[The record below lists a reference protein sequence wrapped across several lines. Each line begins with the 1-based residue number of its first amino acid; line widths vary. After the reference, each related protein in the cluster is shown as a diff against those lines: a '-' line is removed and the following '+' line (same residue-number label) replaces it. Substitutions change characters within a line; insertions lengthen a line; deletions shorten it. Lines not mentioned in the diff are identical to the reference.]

1 MPRRNHGPRLR
12 FLDKR
17 GCYYITWTE
26 HGRSRERSTGTANRE
41 QAEVA
46 LAEFIH
52 QRTRAAGPRDPAET
66 LITDALADY
75 ALEQGPRTAAPWRIG
90 HAIDA
95 LTRFWEGRTI
105 AEITRETCSRYIV
118 ARGRSRWHG
127 RAGELGVLRA
137 AIHHAHHE
145 GRLTRTVA
153 VHLPDGAEPRDRWLS
168 RDEAAALLRAALR
181 EPRVRLYLP
190 LYVLISIYTGARKE
204 AILSLRWSQVDLSGG
219 RIDFNPPGARRTN
232 KRRARIPIPSRAPPA
247 FAPSSPARNR
257 IGFVIHENGARL
269 KDVKR
274 GFASACRRAGL
285 EGVARTRSATPRR
298 PGSCRLRSRSG
309 RLRAISACRRRRCSA
324 SMRTIIPTIF
334 ASRLRPFWASAECPR
349 YPAHLRAF
357 PRQFV
362 AKSPIKSPP
371 LGRR

>member
-66 LITDALADY
+66 LITDVLADY

-95 LTRFWEGRTI
+95 LTRFWEGRTV
-105 AEITRETCSRYIV
+105 ADITRETCSRYV
-118 ARGRSRWHG
+118 TARGRSNGTSR
-127 RAGELGVLRA
+127 RELGVMRA
-137 AIHHAHHE
+137 SIHHAHSE

-153 VHLPDGAEPRDRWLS
+153 VHLPDGAEPRDRWLT
-168 RDEAAALLRAALR
+168 RDEAAALLKAALR

-190 LYVLISIYTGARKE
+190 LFILLALYTGARKE
-204 AILSLRWSQVDLSGG
+204 AILSLRWLQVDLSAG
-219 RIDFNPPGARRTN
+219 RIDFNPSGARRTN
-232 KRRARIPIPSRAPPA
+232 KRRARIPIPSRLLPHLRR
-247 FAPSSPARNR
+247 ARR
-257 IGFVIHENGARL
+257 RGTDIGFVVHENGARL
-269 KDVKR
+269 KDVKK
-274 GFASACRRAGL
+274 GFASACQRARL
-285 EGVARTRSATPRR
+285 KGVSPHTLRHTTATW
-298 PGSCRLRSRSG
+298 LRQAGVEIWEASGYLGMSPETLQRVYAHHHPDHLHEPAEALSG
-309 RLRAISACRRRRCSA
+309 RPRNVRATRHISGGFRNNSA
-324 SMRTIIPTIF
+324 QK
-334 ASRLRPFWASAECPR
+334 A
-349 YPAHLRAF
+349 
-357 PRQFV
+357 Q
-362 AKSPIKSPP
+362 
-371 LGRR
+371 